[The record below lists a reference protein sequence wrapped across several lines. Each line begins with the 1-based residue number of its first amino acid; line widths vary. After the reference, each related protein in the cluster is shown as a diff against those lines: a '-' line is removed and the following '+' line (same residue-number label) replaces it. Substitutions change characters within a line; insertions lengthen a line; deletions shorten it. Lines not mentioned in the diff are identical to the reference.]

1 MVFMGNTKKSIA
13 YMLKHSHLFDQLPDK
28 YIDSAFLDRIHAYL
42 PGWEVSPIQNE
53 LFTKGYGLIVDY
65 LAEILRHLRTLD
77 FSDAYEKYFDI
88 NSDITTRDRTGVQKT
103 FAGLMKVIY
112 PHQEATEEEVHEL
125 LHFAMECRK
134 RVKDNI
140 LRIDDTFE
148 KKDFIIENRDGA
160 EEIVKSPEEIQY
172 PSLFGGLGNAPAGAS
187 PEDDDLQEDQPDEVV
202 EDETEKASAKSG
214 GTSPKTGHRVVPENV
229 KGYSYK
235 LLFGP
240 YLKGAGEITIRDPYV
255 RQFWQIRN
263 CLELIQLINSMTPEG
278 EEVKVHLVTQSDPD
292 YCEKQDE
299 NLMQV
304 QQSCEGSGVAFTFE
318 YENSPNFHA
327 RSIATDTGWKITI
340 DRGLDIFQKTD
351 LSTLSLTGL
360 SQEDRLT
367 KGCEISYIREE

>member
-1 MVFMGNTKKSIA
+1 MAAHI
-13 YMLKHSHLFDQLPDK
+13 
-28 YIDSAFLDRIHAYL
+28 
-42 PGWEVSPIQNE
+42 
-53 LFTKGYGLIVDY
+53 
-65 LAEILRHLRTLD
+65 
-77 FSDAYEKYFDI
+77 
-88 NSDITTRDRTGVQKT
+88 
-103 FAGLMKVIY
+103 
-112 PHQEATEEEVHEL
+112 
-125 LHFAMECRK
+125 
-134 RVKDNI
+134 
-140 LRIDDTFE
+140 IDDTFE